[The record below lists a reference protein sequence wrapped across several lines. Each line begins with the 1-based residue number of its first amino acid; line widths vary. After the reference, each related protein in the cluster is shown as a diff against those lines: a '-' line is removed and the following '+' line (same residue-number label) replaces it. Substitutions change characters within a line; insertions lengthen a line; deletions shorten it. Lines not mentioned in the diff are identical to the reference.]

1 MSPSKPKAA
10 AHCTWADL
18 DRALSVCGS
27 SIPGVPLP
35 GRPRLGVLGGTFDP
49 IHIGHLLLAQEAA
62 KLMGLDRVYFV
73 PAGQPP
79 HKPDQPISAARH
91 RVVMARLAT
100 SPNPLFGVSELDTD
114 DESPSFTV
122 ELMQRLHARLP
133 IEADIYFLMGLDS
146 LHDLPTWHNPKWL
159 LENCNLVAMYRPDVK
174 IDWSVLQDALPNVR
188 ENVKVLEMPGL
199 DVSGLNVRARF
210 MDGQPVRYLLTPE
223 VIEYIRTHDLYK
235 NGLGP

>member
-1 MSPSKPKAA
+1 MSLSDSVAA
-10 AHCTWADL
+10 SHCTWADL
-18 DRALSVCGS
+18 DLALSVCGAA
-27 SIPGVPLP
+27 IPPFPLP
-35 GRPRLGVLGGTFDP
+35 ERPRLGVLGGTFDP

-79 HKPDQPISAARH
+79 HKSDQPISTASH

-100 SPNPLFGVSELDTD
+100 SSNPLFGVSELDTD

-122 ELMQRLHARLP
+122 ELMQRLQARLP
-133 IEADIYFLMGLDS
+133 LRADIYFLMGLDS
-146 LHDLPTWHNPKWL
+146 LHDLPTWHNPEWL
-159 LENCNLVAMYRPDVK
+159 LENCNLVAMYRPDVR
-174 IDWSVLQDALPNVR
+174 IDWKALQDALPNVR
-188 ENVKVLEMPGL
+188 EKVKVLEMPGL

-223 VIEYIRTHDLYK
+223 VIAYIRTHELYQ
-235 NGLGP
+235 NEASP